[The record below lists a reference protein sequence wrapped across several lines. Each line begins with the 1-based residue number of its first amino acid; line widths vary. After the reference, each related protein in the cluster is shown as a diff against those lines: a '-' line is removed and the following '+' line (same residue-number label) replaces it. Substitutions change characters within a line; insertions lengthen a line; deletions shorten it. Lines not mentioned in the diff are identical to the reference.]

1 MNYPINTFI
10 KISTA
15 LACFIYSAVIFSE
28 SSSDISAKY
37 FGTANFMM
45 GMSAML
51 DAMQVIISAPRRIIL
66 VQSFSYISLEVAV
79 CSLFLFSLYFSKVKY
94 KKTLFSYLY
103 LFPIIFSILTAGFYI
118 FSKNDFFLQVSSEE
132 QIRTA
137 FMPGYFYPKRIPY
150 YIHAT
155 YTFGTAVSLSV
166 IFSVRGIKNF
176 SENKHIFLMF
186 FIGMSVYFIT
196 GTHKFII
203 ENFTVRNY
211 IPIQEYFNSFFQ
223 FCMLTTAFLA
233 VYSDDNQRCISKARQ
248 VLYEISSQP
257 VIIFNS
263 KNRFLQMNDRAADFF
278 DIHGVHI
285 RKFEPFA
292 EIFAENSFQI
302 LGMTDLS
309 NPMKEFY
316 LSGVED
322 KKLYYVQ
329 MSAVFDGKKHLGSVM
344 RLLNMNFYDGVVKTL
359 EQAAYT
365 DELTGV
371 RKKDAFVKYAT
382 NLINKSMEPLLLLCF
397 SIDGLENLNERLGI
411 RTADTYIKKF
421 TDIICASM
429 QNILFP
435 DSKENL
441 YELFRIYG
449 STFAVILPESREENL
464 SDLIKDIKQNCS
476 APAETKDEVISFSFG
491 YSIMENKSHNAWE
504 FFQESYK
511 NLLLN
516 KKNKQLI

>member
-103 LFPIIFSILTAGFYI
+103 LFPIIFSILTAGFYL

-150 YIHAT
+150 YIHAA

-203 ENFTVRNY
+203 ENFTVKNY

-248 VLYEISSQP
+248 V
-257 VIIFNS
+257 FCM
-263 KNRFLQMNDRAADFF
+263 RFLR
-278 DIHGVHI
+278 
-285 RKFEPFA
+285 
-292 EIFAENSFQI
+292 S
-302 LGMTDLS
+302 
-309 NPMKEFY
+309 
-316 LSGVED
+316 
-322 KKLYYVQ
+322 
-329 MSAVFDGKKHLGSVM
+329 
-344 RLLNMNFYDGVVKTL
+344 
-359 EQAAYT
+359 
-365 DELTGV
+365 
-371 RKKDAFVKYAT
+371 
-382 NLINKSMEPLLLLCF
+382 LLLFLIQK
-397 SIDGLENLNERLGI
+397 IDFCR
-411 RTADTYIKKF
+411 
-421 TDIICASM
+421 
-429 QNILFP
+429 
-435 DSKENL
+435 
-441 YELFRIYG
+441 
-449 STFAVILPESREENL
+449 
-464 SDLIKDIKQNCS
+464 
-476 APAETKDEVISFSFG
+476 
-491 YSIMENKSHNAWE
+491 
-504 FFQESYK
+504 
-511 NLLLN
+511 
-516 KKNKQLI
+516 

>member
-1 MNYPINTFI
+1 
-10 KISTA
+10 
-15 LACFIYSAVIFSE
+15 
-28 SSSDISAKY
+28 
-37 FGTANFMM
+37 
-45 GMSAML
+45 
-51 DAMQVIISAPRRIIL
+51 
-66 VQSFSYISLEVAV
+66 
-79 CSLFLFSLYFSKVKY
+79 
-94 KKTLFSYLY
+94 
-103 LFPIIFSILTAGFYI
+103 
-118 FSKNDFFLQVSSEE
+118 
-132 QIRTA
+132 
-137 FMPGYFYPKRIPY
+137 
-150 YIHAT
+150 
-155 YTFGTAVSLSV
+155 
-166 IFSVRGIKNF
+166 
-176 SENKHIFLMF
+176 MF

-203 ENFTVRNY
+203 ENFTVKNY

-278 DIHGVHI
+278 DIHGLHI

-316 LSGVED
+316 ISGVED

-476 APAETKDEVISFSFG
+476 APAETEDEVISFSFG

-516 KKNKQLI
+516 KKNKELI